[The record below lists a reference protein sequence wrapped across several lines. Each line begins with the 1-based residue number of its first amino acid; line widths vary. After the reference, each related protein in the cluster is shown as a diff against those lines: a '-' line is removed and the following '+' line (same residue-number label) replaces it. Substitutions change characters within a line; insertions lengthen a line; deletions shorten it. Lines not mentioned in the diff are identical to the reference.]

1 MSPQIAGPRRCKVTL
16 ITFVSPH
23 GLIGCDSKDLFE
35 LYKGKPQQ
43 KKPFFSPKC
52 GWVGWLI
59 HKPLKT
65 PQNPPNHPENRP
77 FRPKFHLSFSQISQK
92 TWGGWV
98 GSTHWVHIWERSPK
112 KTVFFGS
119 FPDADNDE

>member
-23 GLIGCDSKDLFE
+23 GLIGCDSKGLFE

-59 HKPLKT
+59 PKQGPNTSKPTQITKT
-65 PQNPPNHPENRP
+65 
-77 FRPKFHLSFSQISQK
+77 L
-92 TWGGWV
+92 GWV
-98 GSTHWVHIWERSPK
+98 NKFGRDLPK
-112 KTVFFGS
+112 KVFFVCWVL
-119 FPDADNDE
+119 DAGHGYFYTEYL